1 MLTLRTLFA
10 NIQTVILNHQRKT
23 MTTTISPTI
32 AQPATSTEAIILVPI
47 ATLDAFLPLWT
58 RAIMASA
65 MTFVSRA
72 DDPSL
77 VEVTIGRGFAT
88 WQPGMGCWLP
98 TAVEPFPLHFPHW
111 MDSPSLSA

>member
-10 NIQTVILNHQRKT
+10 NIQRVILNHQRKT

-32 AQPATSTEAIILVPI
+32 AQTATSTSAVILVPI

-65 MTFVSRA
+65 MTFASRA

-77 VEVTIGRGFAT
+77 VEVTIARGFAT
-88 WQPGMGCWLP
+88 WKPGMGCWMP
-98 TAVEPFPLHFPHW
+98 TGVEPFPLRFPHW
-111 MDSPSLSA
+111 MDSPSLSS